1 MAFPIVTVAG
11 AALGLGGEIFKGLG
25 QRAAAAE
32 TNAINRAKTKT
43 NRAIAEAEY
52 DIANMQQKAQWF
64 WNQAET
70 AQLRSVEA
78 QNAVDQAEYG
88 SELINNAV
96 RNLEINTGALY
107 DRFVTEENLRG
118 KQVNLSYNYEQAKL
132 ADNTNR
138 EVSSYMNQINQQ
150 AMASRFAVSQAE
162 RGAQELQNDLM
173 IREQQEYLEYNVKRL
188 EAIASN
194 ANVKARTAVRQG
206 MGATGQ
212 RLALEAGQKLGKLY
226 GEMEIK
232 KRDRQNKMTMMSKYM
247 TGELSNQL
255 GQYALQTE
263 ETASRLA
270 YTNNRYKADYGLNK
284 DQLKQLTMPSFDL
297 AGRQYKR
304 ELQSLQL
311 QTDGQFQAASKD
323 YRQREF
329 MDPLKPIA
337 GMRPSVIGATPVKGP
352 SIGSIV
358 ANGLMS
364 GLSGALKGYEGKGV
378 WS

>member
-32 TNAINRAKTKT
+32 QNSINAAKFKANQARAQ
-43 NRAIAEAEY
+43 AEY
-52 DIANMQQKAQWF
+52 DIANMQQKAQWY
-64 WNQAET
+64 WKQAEV

-96 RNLEINTGALY
+96 RNLNINTGALY

-118 KQVNLSYNYEQAKL
+118 KQVDLTYNYEQAKL
-132 ADNTNR
+132 ADSTNR
-138 EVSSYMNQINQQ
+138 EVASYMNQVNQQ
-150 AMASRFAVSQAE
+150 AMASRLQVSQAE
-162 RGAQELQNDLM
+162 RGAAELQNNLM
-173 IREQQEYLEYNVKRL
+173 IEEQQDYLTYNIKRL
-188 EAIASN
+188 EAIASD
-194 ANVKARTAVRQG
+194 ANVRARTGVRQG
-206 MGATGQ
+206 MGATSQ
-212 RLALEAGQKLGKLY
+212 RLALEAGQNLGKLY
-226 GEMEIK
+226 GELEIK

-247 TGELSNQL
+247 TGELANQL
-255 GQYALQTE
+255 GQFALQTE
-263 ETASRLA
+263 ETADRLK
-270 YTNNRYKADYGLNK
+270 YSNDRYKANYGLAK
-284 DQLKQLTMPSFDL
+284 DQLKGLTMPSFEL
-297 AGRQYKR
+297 AGNQYKR

-329 MDPLKPIA
+329 MDPLKPVK
-337 GMRPSVIGATPVKGP
+337 GMRPSVIPSTPVKGP

-358 ANGLMS
+358 ANGVMS
-364 GLSGALKGYEGKGV
+364 GLSGALKGYEGNNV
-378 WS
+378 WG